1 MIYLDNAATTKL
13 DPEVLDAMM
22 PFLTEEYGNPGAL
35 HKFGAGAAAAVEKA
49 RRQVADAAGCGPGNI
64 IFTSGGSE
72 GNNMI
77 VSGMREQ
84 LLRSGKTHV
93 LISAVE
99 HDSIRKAAAALSSE
113 QFDVQFFRPDAGNPV
128 IDAETVE
135 QYLRPDTG
143 FASVMYVNNETG
155 TQNDIR
161 SIAELC
167 RQRGILFASDCVQ
180 ALGLF
185 PVSAERNRLDF
196 ASFAAHKIHGPKG
209 TGAVYV
215 SNRSGFAPLIRG
227 GQSQEYGLRGG
238 TENVAG
244 TVGFGKACELAKAR
258 MTAELRHVT
267 ELKHVFWQVLTG
279 RLDGAVQTGTNADSL
294 ETQGKILNFWVDG
307 VQGDSLVSM
316 ADLDGVCISAGSACH
331 SRDGKPSE
339 TLLAYGVSE
348 ERARNSVRVSFSG
361 LNTLSEVETAAG
373 ILAENIRK
381 LHSMKGRCGD

>member
-35 HKFGAGAAAAVEKA
+35 YKFGAGAAAAVEKA
-49 RRQVADAAGCGPGNI
+49 RRQVADAAGCEPGNI

-77 VSGMREQ
+77 VSGVREQ

-99 HDSIRKAAAALSSE
+99 HDSTRKTAVALSSV
-113 QFDVQFFRPDAGNPV
+113 QFDVQFFRPDPDSPV
-128 IDAETVE
+128 ISAETVE

-143 FASVMYVNNETG
+143 FVSVMYVNNETG
-155 TQNDIR
+155 TRNDIR

-167 RQRGILFASDCVQ
+167 RQREILFASDCVQ

-227 GQSQEYGLRGG
+227 GA
-238 TENVAG
+238 VAG
-244 TVGFGKACELAKAR
+244 IR
-258 MTAELRHVT
+258 TA
-267 ELKHVFWQVLTG
+267 Q
-279 RLDGAVQTGTNADSL
+279 
-294 ETQGKILNFWVDG
+294 
-307 VQGDSLVSM
+307 
-316 ADLDGVCISAGSACH
+316 
-331 SRDGKPSE
+331 
-339 TLLAYGVSE
+339 
-348 ERARNSVRVSFSG
+348 RN
-361 LNTLSEVETAAG
+361 
-373 ILAENIRK
+373 
-381 LHSMKGRCGD
+381 